1 MKALQY
7 ILSLIFVLQM
17 YLVMGIMGICFLPWA
32 LVSRNGAYVGAR
44 LYCHWIRFS
53 LRLLCGLKTEVRGE
67 VPTEEVLIASKH
79 QSFLD
84 IILIVSVVPHPKFI
98 MKDILKWAPV
108 LGWYALRIG
117 CVPVKRG
124 RRADAIRQMMR
135 DVTSGDSPPGQ
146 LIIFPQGTRVA
157 PGADMPYKAG
167 VVAIYEQT
175 GQTCVPAAT
184 NVGLFW
190 PRRGVM
196 RKRGTAVVEFL
207 PAMAPGLPREQFRRE
222 LRHSIESRSQALMIE
237 GGFDPDELPAI
248 D

>member
-7 ILSLIFVLQM
+7 ILSLIFVVQM
-17 YLVMGIMGICFLPWA
+17 YLVIGVMGICFLPWA
-32 LVSRNGAYVGAR
+32 LFSRNGAYVGAR
-44 LYCHWIRFS
+44 TYSRYVRWS
-53 LRLLCGLKTEVRGE
+53 LRVICGLKTEVRGE
-67 VPTEEVLIASKH
+67 IPTGEVLIASKH

-84 IILIVSVVPHPKFI
+84 IIMIVSVVPHPKFI

-108 LGWYALRIG
+108 VGWYALRIG

-124 RRADAIRQMMR
+124 RRAEAIKQMMR
-135 DVTSGDSPPGQ
+135 DVTSGDAPPGQ

-157 PGADMPYKAG
+157 PGATLPYKAG

-190 PRRGVM
+190 PRRGLM

-207 PAMAPGLPREQFRRE
+207 PAMAPGMTRDAFRSGLRRE
-222 LRHSIESRSQALMIE
+222 IEERSNALMIE
-237 GGFDPDELPAI
+237 GGMRPDELPAI